1 MTVHYHQRART
12 EIPGYRCMRASIR
25 EGVAPCASVP
35 GSTIDMAIGQLLLDT
50 VTPLALEVAL
60 TVQAELETWTGVL
73 RRSGR
78 RAGERWSGTNVLGV
92 KQDALH
98 YRSQLLRSPP
108 VSTEKQFL

>member
-50 VTPLALEVAL
+50 VTPLDLD
-60 TVQAELETWTGVL
+60 
-73 RRSGR
+73 R
-78 RAGERWSGTNVLGV
+78 GT
-92 KQDALH
+92 
-98 YRSQLLRSPP
+98 STLRSTGGRT
-108 VSTEKQFL
+108 VVRD